1 MPADRYVSPVGPS
14 RHEVEIR
21 RSRFIACLFPV
32 ADDEQARARLGELRH
47 EFHDARHHCSAQ
59 LLGPGRD
66 SAHSSDDGEPAGTAG
81 VPIKHALTSHHT
93 SEEHTTELQTPSSN
107 SNADINLK

>member
-32 ADDEQARARLGELRH
+32 CLLYTSDAADD
-47 EFHDARHHCSAQ
+47 
-59 LLGPGRD
+59 
-66 SAHSSDDGEPAGTAG
+66 
-81 VPIKHALTSHHT
+81 
-93 SEEHTTELQTPSSN
+93 
-107 SNADINLK
+107 